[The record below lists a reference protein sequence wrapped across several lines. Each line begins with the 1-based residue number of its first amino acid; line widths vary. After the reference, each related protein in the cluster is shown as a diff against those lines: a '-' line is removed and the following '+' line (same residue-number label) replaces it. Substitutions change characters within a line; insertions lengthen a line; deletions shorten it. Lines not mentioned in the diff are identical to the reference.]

1 MGDFFKSKFDNLSL
15 LLLLFVM
22 MGVLLHMSHDKA
34 DTDLV
39 AWLEQ
44 ALTTA
49 LGAYIGLTQ
58 AHRVPWLNKNG
69 GINGTSKS
77 LDNPVVPGAVLPTY
91 PKQ

>member
-15 LLLLFVM
+15 LVLLFVM
-22 MGVLLHMSHDKA
+22 MGVLLHMSHDKVDA
-34 DTDLV
+34 DLV

-58 AHRVPWLNKNG
+58 AHRIPWPNKNG
-69 GINGTSKS
+69 GSNGPTTSS
-77 LDNPVVPGAVLPTY
+77 SSTPAAPVTISGS
-91 PKQ
+91 